1 MRLTEDSIKQFMSD
15 SLAIDTAPINAQTPL
30 FSEGII
36 DSFAL
41 VTLLTFVEESCG
53 IRVRPDEVTL
63 ENFDSIE
70 RILAFAQARVK
81 GA

>member
-1 MRLTEDSIKQFMSD
+1 MSVLTEASIKLYMSD
-15 SLAIDTAPINAQTPL
+15 TLAIDTAPINPQTPL
-30 FSEGII
+30 FSDGII

-41 VTLLTFVEESCG
+41 VSLLTLVEESCG

-70 RILAFAQARVK
+70 RILAFVRKKA
-81 GA
+81 G